1 MDDADEVTV
10 DRLMTR
16 DPVVIGERASLAD
29 VAELLEDYAISGLP
43 VIDDRG
49 TLVGVISRTDLVRVR
64 AGLDPW
70 SGWHGLLVA
79 DLMSQPVVT
88 IKPSDTVSA
97 AAETMTSR
105 HVHRL
110 VVVADDGSPL
120 GVLSETD
127 VVRDIAEGC
136 DD

>member
-1 MDDADEVTV
+1 
-10 DRLMTR
+10 
-16 DPVVIGERASLAD
+16 
-29 VAELLEDYAISGLP
+29 
-43 VIDDRG
+43 
-49 TLVGVISRTDLVRVR
+49 
-64 AGLDPW
+64 
-70 SGWHGLLVA
+70 
-79 DLMSQPVVT
+79 MSQPVVT